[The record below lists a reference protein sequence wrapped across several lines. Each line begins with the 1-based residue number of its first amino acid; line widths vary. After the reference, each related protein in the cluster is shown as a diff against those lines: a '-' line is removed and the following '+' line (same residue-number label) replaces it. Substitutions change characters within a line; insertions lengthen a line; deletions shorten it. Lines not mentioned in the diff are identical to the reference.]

1 MELWTL
7 SILVTGSLE
16 ARFNFYGA
24 LIGSH
29 QLSSPTQDILS
40 KKYQVQS
47 FQINPNLAGF
57 HRQGDLPKTQVLNLA
72 SADTQC
78 SIKVSTASRSTLL
91 NVLFSPCKPRYIGLD
106 LGVSQFLAILR
117 AGSFPVGDKVVC
129 AHQTITLNTNQTKK
143 VNPCKTK
150 SFSRSFYPNSQL
162 MVWYAS
168 PFFFCKD
175 NPSL

>member
-1 MELWTL
+1 METFKDNTHTDGHNTASIQFRSENLFQRIGLVFMELWTL

-57 HRQGDLPKTQVLNLA
+57 HR
-72 SADTQC
+72 
-78 SIKVSTASRSTLL
+78 
-91 NVLFSPCKPRYIGLD
+91 
-106 LGVSQFLAILR
+106 
-117 AGSFPVGDKVVC
+117 
-129 AHQTITLNTNQTKK
+129 
-143 VNPCKTK
+143 
-150 SFSRSFYPNSQL
+150 
-162 MVWYAS
+162 
-168 PFFFCKD
+168 
-175 NPSL
+175 